1 MIFHLKY
8 GVKIKKG
15 HGNKA
20 WPFFCVEIIVKS
32 IYIHRMTKSLILK
45 ISMAALLIFFLPKSI
60 FAQIPLISTGPY
72 IFLKNDRLKVQWVEN
87 GKLKSQ
93 ENLIPQVIESEFG
106 FLLDPEVV
114 KSKMQQTPDFYQDYK
129 GVTNLVVI
137 SDIHGQY
144 DLMVELLRSH
154 GIIDEN
160 LNWSFG
166 KGHLVINGDILG
178 RGDKVTEA
186 LWLAYSLE
194 NQAIEA
200 GGRLHYLLGNHEL
213 MLLDNDLR
221 YLNKKYF
228 RTARLMK
235 VSVKKMHNNE
245 SVLGNWLR
253 KRPVMITIDSLLITH
268 AGISPE
274 FVNRELTTYDVN
286 QIFYENILNPS
297 KVRGNRGKDISF
309 LTSPMGPIWYRGY
322 FGEDDIEVSELD
334 AILDYFGSQRI
345 IVGHTSVD
353 MITPLF
359 GGRVLAVDSSIKN
372 GRGGEILMI
381 ENGELFRGAINGIKF
396 KFP

>member
-1 MIFHLKY
+1 MNS
-8 GVKIKKG
+8 VKIEKRSCLSG
-15 HGNKA
+15 MA
-20 WPFFCVEIIVKS
+20 FFCVEIIGKS
-32 IYIHRMTKSLILK
+32 IYIHRMTKLLILK
-45 ISMAALLIFFLPKSI
+45 ISIVALLFFFVPKSI
-60 FAQIPLISTGPY
+60 FAQDPLISTGPY
-72 IFLKNDRLKVQWVEN
+72 IYLKDERLKVKWVEN

-93 ENLIPQVIESEFG
+93 ENIIVGVVESEFG
-106 FLLDPEVV
+106 FILDPVAV
-114 KSKMQQTPDFYQDYK
+114 KNKMQQTPDFDQNYK

-154 GIIDEN
+154 GVVDEN

-186 LWLAYSLE
+186 LWLAYNLE

-200 GGRLHYLLGNHEL
+200 GGRMHYLLGNHEL

-228 RTARLMK
+228 RAARVMK
-235 VSVKKMHNNE
+235 ESVKKMHNNE

-268 AGISPE
+268 AGISPD
-274 FVNRELTTYDVN
+274 FVNRQLTTHDVN
-286 QIFYENILNPS
+286 QIFYENILNAP
-297 KVRGNRGKDISF
+297 KVRGDRGSDISF
-309 LTSPMGPIWYRGY
+309 LKSPMGPIWYRGY
-322 FGEDDIEVSELD
+322 FGEDDIELSQLD
-334 AILDYFGSQRI
+334 AILDYFGSQKI

-372 GRGGEILMI
+372 GRGGEILII
-381 ENGELFRGAINGIKF
+381 ENGELFRGAINGIKY

>member
-1 MIFHLKY
+1 M
-8 GVKIKKG
+8 
-15 HGNKA
+15 A
-20 WPFFCVEIIVKS
+20 FFCVEIIGKS
-32 IYIHRMTKSLILK
+32 IYIHRMTKLLILK
-45 ISMAALLIFFLPKSI
+45 ISIVALLFFFVPKSI
-60 FAQIPLISTGPY
+60 FAQDPLISTGPY
-72 IFLKNDRLKVQWVEN
+72 IYLKDERLKVKWVEN
-87 GKLKSQ
+87 GKLESQ
-93 ENLIPQVIESEFG
+93 ENIIVGVVESEFG
-106 FLLDPEVV
+106 FILDPVAV
-114 KSKMQQTPDFYQDYK
+114 KNKMQQTPDFDQNYK

-154 GIIDEN
+154 GVIDEN

-186 LWLAYSLE
+186 LWLAYKLE

-200 GGRLHYLLGNHEL
+200 GGRMHYLLGNHEL

-221 YLNKKYF
+221 YLNKKYV
-228 RTARLMK
+228 RAARLMK

-268 AGISPE
+268 AGISPD
-274 FVNRELTTYDVN
+274 FVNRQLTTHDVN
-286 QIFYENILNPS
+286 QIFYENILNAS
-297 KVRGNRGKDISF
+297 KVRSNRGSDISF
-309 LTSPMGPIWYRGY
+309 LKSPMGPIWYRGY
-322 FGEDDIEVSELD
+322 FGEDDIELSQLD
-334 AILDYFGSQRI
+334 DILDYFGSQKI

-372 GRGGEILMI
+372 GRGGEILII
-381 ENGELFRGAINGIKF
+381 ENGELFRGAINGIKY

>member
-1 MIFHLKY
+1 M
-8 GVKIKKG
+8 
-15 HGNKA
+15 A
-20 WPFFCVEIIVKS
+20 FFCVEIIGKS
-32 IYIHRMTKSLILK
+32 IYIHRMTKRLILK
-45 ISMAALLIFFLPKSI
+45 ISIVALLFFIVPKSI
-60 FAQIPLISTGPY
+60 FAQDPLISTGPY
-72 IFLKNDRLKVQWVEN
+72 IYLKDERLKVKWVEN
-87 GKLKSQ
+87 GKLESQ
-93 ENLIPQVIESEFG
+93 ENIIVGVVESEFG
-106 FLLDPEVV
+106 FILDPVAV
-114 KSKMQQTPDFYQDYK
+114 KNKMQQTPDFDQNYK

-154 GIIDEN
+154 GVIDEN

-186 LWLAYSLE
+186 LWLAYKLE

-200 GGRLHYLLGNHEL
+200 GGRMHYLLGNHEL

-221 YLNKKYF
+221 YLNKKYV
-228 RTARLMK
+228 RAARLMK

-268 AGISPE
+268 AGISPD
-274 FVNRELTTYDVN
+274 FVNRQLTTHDVN
-286 QIFYENILNPS
+286 QIFYENILNAS
-297 KVRGNRGKDISF
+297 KVRSNRGSDISF
-309 LTSPMGPIWYRGY
+309 LKSPMGPIWYRGY
-322 FGEDDIEVSELD
+322 FGEDDIELSQLD
-334 AILDYFGSQRI
+334 DILDYFGSQKI

-372 GRGGEILMI
+372 GRGGEILII
-381 ENGELFRGAINGIKF
+381 ENGELFRGAINGIKY

>member
-1 MIFHLKY
+1 
-8 GVKIKKG
+8 
-15 HGNKA
+15 
-20 WPFFCVEIIVKS
+20 
-32 IYIHRMTKSLILK
+32 MTKSLILK
-45 ISMAALLIFFLPKSI
+45 ILTVSLFIFFLPKSI
-60 FAQIPLISTGPY
+60 FAQNPLISTGPY
-72 IFLKNDRLKVQWVEN
+72 IFLKDDQLKVKWLDN

-93 ENLIPQVIESEFG
+93 KNIVPEVLESEFG
-106 FLLDPEVV
+106 FILDPVAV
-114 KSKMQQTPDFYQDYK
+114 KNKMQQTPDFFQYYQ

-154 GIIDEN
+154 GVIDEN
-160 LNWSFG
+160 LNWSYG
-166 KGHLVINGDILG
+166 EGHLVINGDILG

-186 LWLAYSLE
+186 LWLAYNLE

-200 GGRLHYLLGNHEL
+200 GGRMHYLLGNHEL

-228 RTARLMK
+228 RAARLMK

-268 AGISPE
+268 AGISPD
-274 FVNRELTTYDVN
+274 FVKRQLTTHDVN
-286 QIFYENILNPS
+286 QIFYENILNTS
-297 KVRGNRGKDISF
+297 KVRSDRGSDISF
-309 LTSPMGPIWYRGY
+309 LKSPMGPIWYRGY
-322 FGEDDIEVSELD
+322 FGEDDIELSQLD
-334 AILDYFGSQRI
+334 TILEYFGSQRI

-359 GGRVLAVDSSIKN
+359 GGKVLAVDSSIKN
-372 GRGGEILMI
+372 GRGGEILII